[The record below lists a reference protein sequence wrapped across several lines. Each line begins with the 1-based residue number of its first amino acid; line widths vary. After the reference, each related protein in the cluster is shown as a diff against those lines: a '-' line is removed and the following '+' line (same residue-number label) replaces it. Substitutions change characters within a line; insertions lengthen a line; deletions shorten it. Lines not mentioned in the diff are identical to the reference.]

1 MFKPG
6 KFTSNIYTIRD
17 IFESVPQIWGVMDTL
32 RGKKSFLKIQK
43 FRKKKG
49 RVQNF
54 SEKGDN
60 LKGLVSSERGSIKLL
75 STMCY
80 LRSKKKI

>member
-1 MFKPG
+1 MFKSG
-6 KFTSNIYTIRD
+6 KFTSNIYTIRE
-17 IFESVPQIWGVMDTL
+17 IFESVPQIGGVIDTL

-43 FRKKKG
+43 FRKNRGGYKIFQK
-49 RVQNF
+49 R
-54 SEKGDN
+54 GDN